1 MKKKD
6 LKICLIIL
14 GITILY
20 TLIVKFI
27 DVKAIGPKNSEV
39 GLATINSLLTFKYNK
54 VFYII
59 SKITGYI
66 PFLIILIYAFIG
78 FLQLLEKK
86 SLFKVDRELLILG
99 TFYIVVGI
107 VYIFFEKVVI
117 NYRPVLLEGLEAS
130 YPSSHTVLALTI
142 CGSSL
147 IINNSLFKKKK
158 FVKYEN
164 IVSKILIGVIVV
176 SRLMSGVHWFTDI
189 VGGILISITLLKI
202 FDRVIKE
209 TQ

>member
-6 LKICLIIL
+6 LKICLILL

-27 DVKAIGPKNSEV
+27 DVEAIGPKNSEV

-59 SKITGYI
+59 SKIAGYI

-99 TFYIVVGI
+99 AFYIVVGI

-147 IINNSLFKKKK
+147 IINSSLFKKKK

-164 IVSKILIGVIVV
+164 IVSKMLIGVIVV

-202 FDRVIKE
+202 FDTVIKE